1 MQHSP
6 TASILSYLKL
16 LHPTG
21 NRCKMEK
28 QQKSWWTK
36 ISKPLLAT
44 QILLLSTTPLFIA
57 SSALVSIA
65 AQKKIAQVN
74 PADSI
79 SRPTLKVGSQ
89 GERVSELQAA
99 LKLLGFYS
107 GVVDGTYSEN
117 TANAVSR
124 FKQAAGLNPDGIVD
138 ATTWQR
144 LFPREPIVA
153 STVPTSG
160 QGFNSA
166 TNFPVPTQTT
176 SLTNVTN
183 PSPPRQ
189 AATQA
194 ATKPNPPRQAV
205 TQAATKPNPPK
216 KPVTQTA
223 TKPNPPKK
231 PVTQTATSPEPRPAN
246 PRQTQKTPKRT
257 TSTTRTQST
266 TRSGQTTRTQSNTS
280 TKRTPGIQ
288 YTSEGLPILRI
299 GLRGSEVVKLQQ
311 QLKKL
316 GYLKGDVDG
325 DFGVTTEAAV
335 KAVQKRYGL
344 EPDGIAGGATW
355 EILLRR

>member
-16 LHPTG
+16 LHPTV
-21 NRCKMEK
+21 NRCRMEK
-28 QQKSWWTK
+28 RQKAWWTK
-36 ISKPLLAT
+36 RFKSLSAT
-44 QILLLSTTPLFIA
+44 QILLFSATPLLIT

-65 AQKKIAQVN
+65 APQKIAQVN

-107 GVVDGTYSEN
+107 GVVDGIYSEN
-117 TANAVSR
+117 TAGAVSR

-153 STVPTSG
+153 STVPSSG
-160 QGFNSA
+160 QRFNSA
-166 TNFPVPTQTT
+166 TNFPVPTQAT
-176 SLTNVTN
+176 SLTNVAN
-183 PSPPRQ
+183 
-189 AATQA
+189 
-194 ATKPNPPRQAV
+194 PNPPRQAV
-205 TQAATKPNPPK
+205 TQVPTNPNPPK
-216 KPVTQTA
+216 KPVTQAASTP
-223 TKPNPPKK
+223 KPPKK
-231 PVTQTATSPEPRPAN
+231 QAATSPKPPKKAATQAASNPEPRPAN
-246 PRQTQKTPKRT
+246 PRQAQKTPQRT

-325 DFGVTTEAAV
+325 DFGATTEAAV

-344 EPDGIAGGATW
+344 EPDGVAGGATW